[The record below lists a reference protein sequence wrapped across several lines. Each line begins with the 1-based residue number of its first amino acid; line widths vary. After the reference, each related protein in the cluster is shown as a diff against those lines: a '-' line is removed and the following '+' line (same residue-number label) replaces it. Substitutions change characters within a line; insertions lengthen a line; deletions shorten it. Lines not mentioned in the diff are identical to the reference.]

1 MYYRPV
7 KLNFWMCFVCYVD
20 VDVPLRKSLWE
31 PLADDDFLW
40 IQPALMLQGRRVW
53 KSILT
58 RSQSLPS
65 LQF

>member
-40 IQPALMLQGRRVW
+40 IQPTLMLQGRRVW
-53 KSILT
+53 KGILI